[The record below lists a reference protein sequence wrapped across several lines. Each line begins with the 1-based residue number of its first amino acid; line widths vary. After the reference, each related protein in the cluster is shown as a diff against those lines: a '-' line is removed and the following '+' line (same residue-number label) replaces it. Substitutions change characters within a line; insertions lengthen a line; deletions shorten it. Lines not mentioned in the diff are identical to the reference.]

1 MITAA
6 EAAVLDAVDD
16 GGAVGLLHDLV
27 RARSVWPQDTE
38 EAAARVVAD
47 RLEAAGIP
55 TVLDHVAP
63 GRPNVLAEIGRGD
76 GPTLLWN
83 AHLDTVPPGN
93 AAAWT
98 ADPFGG
104 DVRDGKLFGRGASDD
119 KGGVAVMAAAA
130 MAVAARGGV
139 RGTLKLSFVIGEET
153 GHVGTRAA
161 LQRGLTADLAVV
173 GEWSG
178 ASRIGVGYRGALWLA
193 FEVRGRAAHGSRPM
207 RGLNAIDLM
216 TEQVLPR
223 LKATP
228 MTFERHPVFMIQ
240 EPTWNVGT
248 IEGGLS
254 TNVVADH
261 CRATTDLRLV
271 PGQDPAAVL
280 ELLREQLRGVT
291 YPNGEPAPV
300 ELTVLNSI
308 GPFVTPVEH
317 PVVATL
323 AASIRDVLG
332 EEPSYFGKTGISDAN
347 ALAHEGKIPSVAYG
361 PGNPSGHEPNEY
373 VELTELGRCTRVLA
387 VSALRACGGGA

>member
-1 MITAA
+1 MR
-6 EAAVLDAVDD
+6 VSLDY
-16 GGAVGLLHDLV
+16 
-27 RARSVWPQDTE
+27 
-38 EAAARVVAD
+38 
-47 RLEAAGIP
+47 I
-55 TVLDHVAP
+55 AP
-63 GRPNVLAEIGRGD
+63 GRPNVLAALGGGD

-93 AAAWT
+93 LQAWT
-98 ADPFGG
+98 TDPYGG
-104 DVRDGKLFGRGASDD
+104 EIRDGRLYGRGASDD

-130 MAVAARGGV
+130 VAVARAGGV

-161 LQRGLTADLAVV
+161 LQRGLAADLAVV

-178 ASRIGVGYRGALWLA
+178 STRIGIGYRGALWLA
-193 FEVRGRAAHGSRPM
+193 FETRGRAAHGSRPM
-207 RGLNAIDLM
+207 RGLNAIDVM

-248 IEGGLS
+248 IEGGLGTS
-254 TNVVADH
+254 VVADR

-280 ELLREQLRGVT
+280 ELLRRQISTAT

-300 ELTVLNSI
+300 EVTVMNAI

-317 PVVATL
+317 RVVSTL
-323 AASIRDVLG
+323 ATSIR
-332 EEPSYFGKTGISDAN
+332 
-347 ALAHEGKIPSVAYG
+347 
-361 PGNPSGHEPNEY
+361 
-373 VELTELGRCTRVLA
+373 
-387 VSALRACGGGA
+387 

>member
-1 MITAA
+1 MLTSAETAA
-6 EAAVLDAVDD
+6 VNAVDD
-16 GGAVGLLHDLV
+16 DAVVRLLRDLV
-27 RARSVWPQDTE
+27 SARSVIPPDTE
-38 EAAARVVAD
+38 EKAATVVAD
-47 RLEAAGIP
+47 FLERAGIRA
-55 TVLDHVAP
+55 TLDYIAP
-63 GRPNVLAEIGRGD
+63 GRPNVLAELGGGD

-93 AAAWT
+93 LSAWT
-98 ADPFGG
+98 ADPYGG
-104 DVRDGKLFGRGASDD
+104 EIRDGRLYGRGASDD

-130 MAVAARGGV
+130 VAVARAGGV

-161 LQRGLTADLAVV
+161 LQRGLAADLAVV

-178 ASRIGVGYRGALWLA
+178 STRIGIGYRGALWLA
-193 FEVRGRAAHGSRPM
+193 FETRGRAAHGSRPM
-207 RGLNAIDLM
+207 RGLNAIDVM

-248 IEGGLS
+248 IEGGLG
-254 TNVVADH
+254 TNVVADR

-280 ELLREQLRGVT
+280 ELLRRQISTAT

-300 ELTVLNSI
+300 EVTVMNAI

-317 PVVATL
+317 RVVSTL
-323 AASIRDVLG
+323 ATSIRDLFG
-332 EEPSYFGKTGISDAN
+332 KDPEYFGKTGVSDAN
-347 ALAHEGKIPSVAYG
+347 VLAHEGKIPSIAYG
-361 PGNPSGHEPNEY
+361 PGNASGHEPDEY
-373 VELTELGRCTRVLA
+373 AEVAEVTRCTRALA
-387 VSALRACGGGA
+387 VSALRACGAR